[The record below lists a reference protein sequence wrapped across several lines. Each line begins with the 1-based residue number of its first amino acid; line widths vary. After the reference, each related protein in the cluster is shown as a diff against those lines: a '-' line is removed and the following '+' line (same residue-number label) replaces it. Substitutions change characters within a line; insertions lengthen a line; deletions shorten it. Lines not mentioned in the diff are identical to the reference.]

1 MTHEVLR
8 VREVR
13 KRFGATV
20 ALDGFDLDVRRGGL
34 LALLGPS
41 GCGKT
46 TALRII
52 AGLERPDAGEVWV
65 GDRRAT
71 GPGVHVPPERRRIG
85 MVFQEGALF
94 PHIDVAANVGFGLAT
109 GSEARVSHVLDLVG
123 LLGLERR
130 MPHELSG
137 GQQQRVALARALAPG
152 PEVILLDEPFANLD
166 ASLRARVRSEVRGI
180 LRDAAATAVIVTHDQ
195 EEALAVADHVAVMD
209 QGSILQTGLPHEVYD
224 APARREVAALLGEAN
239 FLTGSVRQGTV
250 MTALGPIP
258 APVASDGPVEI
269 MVRPESI
276 HMEPEAAAEAI
287 VTDVEFYGHD
297 QMVTVRLP
305 NGSAVKCRPMG
316 LRRDLILGTRVRL
329 SVTGPA
335 HFFPRRTEEMARPTG
350 TEAADAA
357 ARRS

>member
-1 MTHEVLR
+1 VTPEVLR
-8 VREVR
+8 VRGVR

-20 ALDGFDLDVRRGGL
+20 ALDGFDLDVHRGTV

-94 PHIDVAANVGFGLAT
+94 PHIDVAANVGFGLPT
-109 GSEARVSHVLDLVG
+109 GSGARVSPVLDLVG
-123 LLGLERR
+123 LRGLEDR

-166 ASLRARVRSEVRGI
+166 ASLRNRVRGEVRGI

-209 QGSILQTGLPHEVYD
+209 RGRILQTGPPHEVYD
-224 APARREVAALLGEAN
+224 APAHREVAALLGEAN
-239 FLTGSVRQGTV
+239 FLTGTVGEGTV
-250 MTALGPIP
+250 LTILGPIP
-258 APVASDGPVEI
+258 APAAADGPVEV
-269 MVRPESI
+269 MVRPEGI
-276 HMEPEAAAEAI
+276 QVEAEATAEAT

-297 QMVTVRLP
+297 QMVAVRLSD
-305 NGSAVKCRPMG
+305 GSRVRCRPLG
-316 LRRDLILGTRVRL
+316 LRRDLVVGTRVRL

-335 HFFPRRTEEMARPTG
+335 HLFPRRIGDGAPGELEAPIARPG
-350 TEAADAA
+350 
-357 ARRS
+357 